1 MFCVFSA
8 MFTILTHSQF
18 WSSRFIQRCEKICRF
33 TFRTNQCNSNYST
46 FFLCHNLGWIQIKYL
61 NDVDDHNLALGRLE
75 PPTSP
80 LWEARSNLLS
90 YRAIKFIQNTNRW
103 GWDSNPRSL
112 LQLDSLAVSWF
123 QPLIHLTNHQFADWI
138 YRITVVFQEKKYRRK
153 CYFSLNM
160 FQNFINYW

>member
-1 MFCVFSA
+1 MLCVLSA
-8 MFTILTHSQF
+8 VFAILTHSQF
-18 WSSRFIQRCEKICRF
+18 WSSCFIQRCEKICRF
-33 TFRTNQCNSNYST
+33 TLRTNQRNSDNST
-46 FFLCHNLGWIQIKYL
+46 LFLCHSLGNNTQIKYL

-90 YRAIKFIQNTNRW
+90 YRAITIFKKNFSNRW

-123 QPLIHLTNHQFADWI
+123 QPLIHLTKPPI
-138 YRITVVFQEKKYRRK
+138 
-153 CYFSLNM
+153 CG
-160 FQNFINYW
+160 